1 MIINLQIHFYVNI
14 YNYYNLEFTKDKIE
28 VTLVMPLIDKKLNF
42 KGVLASDL
50 GTDLNKF
57 VVKTD

>member
-1 MIINLQIHFYVNI
+1 
-14 YNYYNLEFTKDKIE
+14 
-28 VTLVMPLIDKKLNF
+28 MPLIDKHFKF